1 MIDKIYFDM
10 VADYFATASEEEK
23 RNFINSH
30 RSFEHFY
37 LKNGYFSHKKDY
49 QESVFNFLSKFSGLF
64 NEVAV
69 DVGLEDAETYYPRIT
84 KELMEQ
90 HRLQEEKA
98 EQVKE
103 NVDALVPSYA

>member
-1 MIDKIYFDM
+1 MIDEIYFDM

-23 RNFINSH
+23 RNFIISH

-37 LKNGYFSHKKDY
+37 LKNGYFDHKKDY
-49 QESVFNFLSKFSGLF
+49 QESVSNFLSKFSGLF

-90 HRLQEEKA
+90 HRLQEEKT
-98 EQVKE
+98 EEVKE